1 MGAACFP
8 NAMTDSKLS
17 PQYRNL
23 DVEVYS
29 RRDLTPLAEHFG
41 RNVCVLY
48 CDRWGDKTPFL
59 LALEPSIRSRRKP
72 SPARDLEHFLD
83 LFDNIP
89 GELQDLWSRRT
100 RLHFDFGIE
109 GGLMHPNPEGHINL
123 YSFDLPPDLLR
134 RVSILK
140 GKIVMT
146 IYPYAPE
153 DQDPARPET

>member
-1 MGAACFP
+1 
-8 NAMTDSKLS
+8 MTDTEFD
-17 PQYRNL
+17 PHYRNL
-23 DVEVYS
+23 DVEIHS
-29 RRDLTPLAEHFG
+29 RRDLSPLAEYLG
-41 RNVCVLY
+41 RETFVMY
-48 CDRWGDKTPFL
+48 CDRWGDRTPFL
-59 LALEPSIRSRRKP
+59 LALEPPIRSRRKP
-72 SPARDLEHFLD
+72 SPARDLEYFLD

-109 GGLMHPNPEGHINL
+109 GGLMHPNPEGQINL

-134 RVSILK
+134 RVSVLN

-153 DQDPARPET
+153 DLAQARPAT